1 MNAGSVRA
9 LCLAQLVERDLFK
22 LEVTGLNLVA
32 RFSFIG
38 ELGFDAANVLVTQ
51 LPPENH
57 RGKI

>member
-1 MNAGSVRA
+1 M
-9 LCLAQLVERDLFK
+9 LLAQLVERDLFK

-51 LPPENH
+51 LPSENH
-57 RGKI
+57 TGTI